1 MFLYFD
7 SLFNDNLLTAQASL
21 SWPTDRLHGEFLNVK
36 GHISIFKVVNEIGIL
51 VI

>member
-1 MFLYFD
+1 MFCVLIL
-7 SLFNDNLLTAQASL
+7 LFNDKLTAQASV

-36 GHISIFKVVNEIGIL
+36 GHISIFIVVNEICIL